1 MSPFVVNWQETKTL
15 WDFSWA
21 ACNIKRKIFT
31 CPGHTSSQRCRPLA
45 RSRSSSQ
52 SFCQTVSRRR
62 TARCNRGSSG
72 CPRHGRPPLGEIFVL
87 KGCWPWMGVGG
98 FCHQYY
104 SLGFDFQCEFQGHIP
119 LRNYLFGNPTFC
131 AAYFGDLTK
140 YFNQLMF
147 RDANIFM
154 SSRFV

>member
-1 MSPFVVNWQETKTL
+1 MRLFLSSLQHKKKDLYLSWSHQQSKVPALGSKQEFIAKFLPNCLSTTDSEVQPRL
-15 WDFSWA
+15 FRLSSAWSA
-21 ACNIKRKIFT
+21 ASGGNLCIKRLLT
-31 CPGHTSSQRCRPLA
+31 LD
-45 RSRSSSQ
+45 
-52 SFCQTVSRRR
+52 
-62 TARCNRGSSG
+62 
-72 CPRHGRPPLGEIFVL
+72 GRWWVL
-87 KGCWPWMGVGG
+87 SPVLFIG
-98 FCHQYY
+98 FWF
-104 SLGFDFQCEFQGHIP
+104 SVRIPQGHIP